1 MTLTATT
8 VPEGLMKLGKLGVWA
23 GLDGM
28 TAADA
33 LAFAQR
39 TEKRGYT
46 ALWMPEG
53 RGRNVLVNAAW
64 LLAGTSTLIVATGI
78 ANIYARDA
86 MAMANAQ
93 RGLNEQSGNRFL
105 LGLGVSHKPLVSDMR
120 GHIYGRPVATMRAY
134 LEAMRAAPYQAPPP
148 CEPPRT
154 VLAALG
160 PKMLA
165 LAAEMTAGAHPYCVT
180 PEHTAEARRILGPG
194 KLLCPEL
201 MVLLEADASKA
212 RAAARTALSPYIQF
226 ANYARNWRRLGFTD
240 ADLAGGGSDRF
251 IDANVAWGDEG
262 AIRKRLQ
269 LFWDAGANQ
278 VCIQA
283 IHPSGARANIDER
296 IFELLAPASA

>member
-1 MTLTATT
+1 M
-8 VPEGLMKLGKLGVWA
+8 MLGKLGVWA

-28 TAADA
+28 TAAAA

-39 TEKRGYT
+39 SEERGFKV
-46 ALWMPEG
+46 LWTPES

-64 LLAGTSTLIVATGI
+64 LLAGTSRLIVATGI

-86 MAMANAQ
+86 VAMANAQ

-120 GHIYGRPVATMRAY
+120 GHSYGRPVPTMRAY

-148 CEPPRT
+148 SELPRT

-165 LAAEMTAGAHPYCVT
+165 LAAEMTDGAHPYCVT

-194 KLLCPEL
+194 KLLCPEV
-201 MVLLEADASKA
+201 MVVLEADPAKA
-212 RAAARTALSPYIQF
+212 RAAGRAALSPYIQLE
-226 ANYARNWRRLGFTD
+226 NYANNWRRLGFTD
-240 ADLAGGGSDRF
+240 ADLAGGGSNRF
-251 IDANVAWGDEG
+251 LDANIAWGDEG
-262 AIRKRLQ
+262 AIRRRLQ
-269 LFWDAGANQ
+269 LYWDAGADH

-283 IHPSGARANIDER
+283 IHPSGSRTTIDER
-296 IFELLAPASA
+296 IFDLLAPGSA